1 MIENFE
7 YKLNNKKYKIS
18 HFDMLIWKFPSE
30 FELKKQLFRLSKNK
44 KVKYKKV
51 KSTNNFQYFV
61 LYDKKSYNKTIFNIK
76 YDFLVPIQSLFP
88 YFLKDK
94 SPGRYVVKTPFNSYE
109 VLKDVDFIT
118 SLKPV
123 EEEENM
129 EINQSDIDDYM
140 KRLFK
145 GEENDFIRI

>member
-1 MIENFE
+1 
-7 YKLNNKKYKIS
+7 
-18 HFDMLIWKFPSE
+18 
-30 FELKKQLFRLSKNK
+30 
-44 KVKYKKV
+44 
-51 KSTNNFQYFV
+51 
-61 LYDKKSYNKTIFNIK
+61 
-76 YDFLVPIQSLFP
+76 
-88 YFLKDK
+88 
-94 SPGRYVVKTPFNSYE
+94 VVKTPFNSYE